1 MGIPSQAGKVVY
13 KQDSWKVFLE
23 NLHHDITGISSI
35 ALLLVVGPDRQV
47 KTVSAIE
54 IFRCRVC
61 FSFKQKVDCL
71 SFAIVGCK
79 MQWSS
84 LKFIMKQYEQVYTEV
99 QKAVATDL

>member
-1 MGIPSQAGKVVY
+1 MGILSQAGQVVY
-13 KQDSWKVFLE
+13 IQDSWKVFL
-23 NLHHDITGISSI
+23 DITGISSI

-54 IFRCRVC
+54 IRSCWVC
-61 FSFKQKVDCL
+61 FSSKQKVDCL
-71 SFAIVGCK
+71 SFTIVGCK
-79 MQWSS
+79 MQRSS

>member
-1 MGIPSQAGKVVY
+1 MY
-13 KQDSWKVFLE
+13 
-23 NLHHDITGISSI
+23 SI

-54 IFRCRVC
+54 IFSCRVC

-71 SFAIVGCK
+71 SFTIVGCK
-79 MQWSS
+79 MQRSS